1 MYPAFRRYDAKNWSR
16 WKFYPWPLICFTR
29 SVLFGLTVLILAIS
43 IRILSIGHNFK
54 KGPIPNGCRK
64 STISAMY
71 RIACATTLFIGGMGT
86 EVV

>member
-16 WKFYPWPLICFTR
+16 LKFYPWPLICFTR
-29 SVLFGLTVLILAIS
+29 CVLFGLTVLILAIS